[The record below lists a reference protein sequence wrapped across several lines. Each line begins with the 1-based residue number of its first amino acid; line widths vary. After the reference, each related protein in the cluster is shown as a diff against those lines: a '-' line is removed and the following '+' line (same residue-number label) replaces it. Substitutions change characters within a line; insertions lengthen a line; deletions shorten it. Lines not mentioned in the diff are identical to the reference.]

1 MNDYVAD
8 TMAFI
13 LRLEKRKLPS
23 EIKSIF
29 IQAENGLTQIRIPGI
44 VFAELGYLSE
54 KGKIDITLADVRA
67 YLDKHQSISV
77 YPLTFEVV
85 EYAFRI
91 DDIPELHDRLI
102 AATAMAV
109 NVPILTN
116 DPDIRNSVHVQSV
129 WK

>member
-1 MNDYVAD
+1 MNKYVAD

-13 LRLEKRKLPS
+13 LRLEKRKMPH

-29 IQAENGLTQIRIPGI
+29 IQAENGLAEIRVPAI

-54 KGKIDITLADVRA
+54 KGKIDINLNDAHE
-67 YLDKHQSISV
+67 YLEMNQSISV
-77 YPLTFEVV
+77 HPLSFEVI

-102 AATAMAV
+102 AATAKAF

-116 DPDIRNSVHVQSV
+116 DSDIKKSLHVEAF
-129 WK
+129 WE